1 MNVHKISGKRANTV
15 LFIVVCSIVFLLLS
29 TQISLRRASYGLKV
43 GDVAPN
49 DITAPRTITYVSDIL
64 TEEARQDAAD
74 NVNDIYLPADPSI
87 SRTQLQN
94 LRYTFQF
101 INIVRNDEYSD
112 RDEKMEDIRK
122 ISVVDFDDG
131 TIEQLLDLS
140 KEDWTML
147 QEESIRI
154 LESVMRNSIRE
165 TQVYAQIQNV
175 PAMINYSINQTVSNL
190 VSTIVGRF
198 ITANSLY
205 SEELTQ
211 KSRDEARA
219 AVQPRERTYVINQ
232 TIVQKGQIVSAL
244 NYEALNKMGLVVSE
258 NNPEKYASVVCIII
272 GLGALFLIYVKL
284 EKNIGI
290 NDFVQ
295 WLVIAGLFLVYFIA
309 GRMFT
314 PNHTLVPYVFP
325 ASGLGL
331 TISSLFG
338 LAPAIILSTIL
349 AILIPYDFSSAIV
362 FTVIYLI
369 NSIAAITILGKHR
382 SIGSFLKAGIFS
394 GLVCVPVAISYQF
407 VNAMVT
413 PDTTGLLSIAGAVVL
428 GGVAAAVLSLLCH
441 YIISGWLGIITPT
454 QLMEILRPD
463 SPLLQFMLQ
472 RAPGTYQHCLQVS
485 NLAEQAARDIGAD
498 PLLTRAGAMYHDVG
512 KANNPQFFVENQV
525 PGALNLHADMT
536 PQESAEIIM
545 RHVTDGV
552 ELAQQYHLPPRIIDF
567 IKQHHGT
574 NMTRYQY
581 GLAVEKYGAENVDP
595 ADFTYPGPIPDSKE
609 AALIMLAD
617 SVEARARAEKPANKE
632 QIAEI
637 VRSMFNLYS
646 SNGQMDNAPLTFKDI
661 SIARTSF
668 ERVLQ
673 NMYHSRMLYPG
684 QAKNKEEE
692 KKNEE

>member
-1 MNVHKISGKRANTV
+1 
-15 LFIVVCSIVFLLLS
+15 
-29 TQISLRRASYGLKV
+29 
-43 GDVAPN
+43 
-49 DITAPRTITYVSDIL
+49 
-64 TEEARQDAAD
+64 
-74 NVNDIYLPADPSI
+74 
-87 SRTQLQN
+87 
-94 LRYTFQF
+94 
-101 INIVRNDEYSD
+101 
-112 RDEKMEDIRK
+112 
-122 ISVVDFDDG
+122 
-131 TIEQLLDLS
+131 
-140 KEDWTML
+140 ML